1 MRRDF
6 ENKDETNYFIKTFHF
21 INDNFLNFDLIEN
34 IHLKKDEKNN
44 GYFICQKM
52 KLLPKN
58 ELDILKSYIYLHKIP
73 TPCEL
78 GDFFD
83 SEIYLG
89 QSQNIVNKKI
99 CEFFILSS
107 CKNYDEY
114 ISIINPLSSPEE

>member
-1 MRRDF
+1 
-6 ENKDETNYFIKTFHF
+6 
-21 INDNFLNFDLIEN
+21 
-34 IHLKKDEKNN
+34 
-44 GYFICQKM
+44 M

-58 ELDILKSYIYLHKIP
+58 ELEVLKSYIYLHKIP

-89 QSQNIVNKKI
+89 RSQNIVNKKI

-107 CKNYDEY
+107 CKNYDKY
-114 ISIINPLSSPEE
+114 ISIIKEILSHDKERSTNAAYKENEYGKKAVCYHSYIRNNYNN